1 MRTILCVAT
10 YLKGEAFIREC
21 RDRGWTVLL
30 LTAEK
35 LLDAG
40 WPRDAID
47 EVFTV
52 RREASDEEFRA
63 AAARIARR
71 HHIDRVTALDDFD
84 VEAGA
89 MLREFLQL
97 PGFGR
102 TVAARF
108 RDKLTMRTTARRLGI
123 EVPEFS
129 PLFTDAEIDEWA
141 NRVTPPWVVKPRSSA
156 AATGIRKVAN
166 RDELWAA
173 LDAIGDQRAGCLVEQ
188 FVTGDVYHVDSIV
201 SNGVVVF
208 AAASKYGRPPMQ
220 VAHDGGVFTTRLLP
234 DASPEARQLLDFNER
249 LLTGFELEH
258 GVSHSEYIGSPQ
270 GVTFLETSARVGG
283 AYIADVVEAATGVNL
298 WREWASLETTDED
311 RVYVPPTRR
320 GEYGGIALSLA
331 RQEEPDTSSY
341 TDPEIVT
348 RIRKHHHAGLIVRS
362 RDPHRVEALLS
373 EYTERFSRDFLATMP
388 VPERPGE

>member
-40 WPRDAID
+40 WPHDAID

-108 RDKLTMRTTARRLGI
+108 R
-123 EVPEFS
+123 
-129 PLFTDAEIDEWA
+129 
-141 NRVTPPWVVKPRSSA
+141 
-156 AATGIRKVAN
+156 
-166 RDELWAA
+166 
-173 LDAIGDQRAGCLVEQ
+173 
-188 FVTGDVYHVDSIV
+188 
-201 SNGVVVF
+201 
-208 AAASKYGRPPMQ
+208 
-220 VAHDGGVFTTRLLP
+220 
-234 DASPEARQLLDFNER
+234 
-249 LLTGFELEH
+249 
-258 GVSHSEYIGSPQ
+258 
-270 GVTFLETSARVGG
+270 
-283 AYIADVVEAATGVNL
+283 
-298 WREWASLETTDED
+298 
-311 RVYVPPTRR
+311 
-320 GEYGGIALSLA
+320 
-331 RQEEPDTSSY
+331 
-341 TDPEIVT
+341 
-348 RIRKHHHAGLIVRS
+348 
-362 RDPHRVEALLS
+362 
-373 EYTERFSRDFLATMP
+373 
-388 VPERPGE
+388 